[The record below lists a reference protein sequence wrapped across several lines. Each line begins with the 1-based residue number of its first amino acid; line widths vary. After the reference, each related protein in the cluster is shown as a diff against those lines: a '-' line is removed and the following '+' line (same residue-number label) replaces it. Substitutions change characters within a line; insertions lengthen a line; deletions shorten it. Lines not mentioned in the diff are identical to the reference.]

1 MGSWPCR
8 ATKGI
13 RSVAPRRVPLSRTL
27 FTFALLCAGLF
38 FGAST
43 SFSAAVSSNDPLNT
57 PALFVGHPENVFLET
72 ITNAGTR
79 LVAGGEHGVIIVSND
94 NGVTWR
100 QVPVPVDATINQI
113 RFATPKIGW
122 AVGSFG
128 LVLKTQDGGD
138 SWLKQLDGI
147 EAANLMLQS
156 AQQQLAATPNAP
168 FATRRLRHAQ
178 LFVNDGPDKPFLFI
192 QVQSTTHVRVYG
204 AYGIAFETM
213 DGGKTWTDWSRH
225 IYDVAYLHPYG
236 LAQTQNSV
244 VIAGEQGMLLSGP
257 PDGPIEPIASP
268 YEGSFFGVIAG
279 LQYGLVTFGLLG
291 NVYSSHDNGATWTAV
306 TNPSTSTI
314 NCAAITKDGNILLGD
329 WFGNV
334 SEIVGNRVAT
344 TNISAGFPIGD
355 ILEASDQS
363 LLLVGV
369 GGIRRVPPQ
378 LWRIGT
384 GGH

>member
-1 MGSWPCR
+1 
-8 ATKGI
+8 
-13 RSVAPRRVPLSRTL
+13 
-27 FTFALLCAGLF
+27 
-38 FGAST
+38 
-43 SFSAAVSSNDPLNT
+43 
-57 PALFVGHPENVFLET
+57 
-72 ITNAGTR
+72 
-79 LVAGGEHGVIIVSND
+79 
-94 NGVTWR
+94 
-100 QVPVPVDATINQI
+100 
-113 RFATPKIGW
+113 
-122 AVGSFG
+122 
-128 LVLKTQDGGD
+128 
-138 SWLKQLDGI
+138 
-147 EAANLMLQS
+147 
-156 AQQQLAATPNAP
+156 
-168 FATRRLRHAQ
+168 
-178 LFVNDGPDKPFLFI
+178 
-192 QVQSTTHVRVYG
+192 
-204 AYGIAFETM
+204 
-213 DGGKTWTDWSRH
+213 
-225 IYDVAYLHPYG
+225 
-236 LAQTQNSV
+236 
-244 VIAGEQGMLLSGP
+244 MLLSGP

-268 YEGSFFGVIAG
+268 YEGSFFGVIAS